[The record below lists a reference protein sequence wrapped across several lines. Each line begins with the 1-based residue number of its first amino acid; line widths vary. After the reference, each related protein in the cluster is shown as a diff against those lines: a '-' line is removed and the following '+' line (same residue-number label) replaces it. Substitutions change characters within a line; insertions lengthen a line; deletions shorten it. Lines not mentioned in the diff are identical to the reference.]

1 VIVSGT
7 GTQEK
12 PGKTRSHADSASDA
26 MTTETGTATATATAR
41 TWTPRIAAQLAV
53 LAAAAFT
60 YVTAEI
66 LPVGAL
72 SAISRDLQVRLVLV
86 GTLLTWYALVAALTT
101 VPLVRWTA
109 HWPRRRAL
117 MLSLTCLTASQLISA
132 LAPNFAVLA
141 AGRVLCAITH
151 GLLWS
156 VIAPIATRL
165 VPPSHAGRATTS
177 IYIGTSLALVVGSPL
192 TAAMSWMWGWRLAV
206 VSVTVAA
213 AIVTV
218 AARVMLPA
226 MVLTEDQ
233 LAHVGPRSRHHR
245 NRRLITVSLLAMVAV
260 TGHFVSYTYIVVIIR
275 NVVGVRG
282 ANLAWM
288 LAVYGAAGLLSITL
302 LARPLDRR
310 PKGSILLCM
319 AGLTAAFAVLTA
331 LALFQGRTNTAT
343 VLIGTGAIVLWGAM
357 ATAVSPMMQSAAM
370 RSGVDDPDG
379 ASGLY
384 VMAFQVGIMAGSL
397 AGGLLYE
404 RSVAMMLSA
413 SAGLMG
419 LALVGLAANRHMLG
433 VPATTPR

>member
-1 VIVSGT
+1 
-7 GTQEK
+7 
-12 PGKTRSHADSASDA
+12 
-26 MTTETGTATATATAR
+26 MTAETATAAAR

-72 SAISRDLQVRLVLV
+72 PAIARNLQVSLFLV
-86 GTLLTWYALVAALTT
+86 GTLLSWYALVAALTT

-117 MLSLTCLTASQLISA
+117 VISLTCLTASQLISA

-165 VPPSHAGRATTS
+165 VPPSHAGRATMS
-177 IYIGTSLALVVGSPL
+177 IYVGTSLALVVGSPL
-192 TAAMSWMWGWRLAV
+192 TAAMSLMWGWRLAV
-206 VSVTVAA
+206 VCVTVAA
-213 AIVTV
+213 AVVTV
-218 AARVMLPA
+218 AARMMLPE
-226 MVLTEDQ
+226 MVLSEAQ

-245 NRRLITVSLLAMVAV
+245 NGRLITVSLLAMVAV
-260 TGHFVSYTYIVVIIR
+260 TGHFVSYTFIVVIIR

-282 ANLAWM
+282 PNLAWL
-288 LAVYGAAGLLSITL
+288 LAAYGLAGLLSMPL
-302 LARPLDRR
+302 VARPLDHR
-310 PKGSILLCM
+310 PRGAIILCM
-319 AGLTAAFAVLTA
+319 AGLTAAFVVLTV
-331 LALFQGRTNTAT
+331 LAFGGQPTAVT
-343 VLIGTGAIVLWGAM
+343 ALIGTGAIVLWGVM

-370 RSGVDDPDG
+370 RNGADDPDG

-384 VMAFQVGIMAGSL
+384 VTAFQVGIMAGSL

-404 RSVAMMLSA
+404 RSVALMLTA

-419 LALVGLAANRHMLG
+419 VALAGIAANRQILD
-433 VPATTPR
+433 VAPASSRDS

>member
-1 VIVSGT
+1 
-7 GTQEK
+7 
-12 PGKTRSHADSASDA
+12 
-26 MTTETGTATATATAR
+26 MTAETATVAAR
-41 TWTPRIAAQLAV
+41 TWTPRVAAQFAV

-72 SAISRDLQVRLVLV
+72 PAIARNLHVSLVAV

-109 HWPRRRAL
+109 HLPRRRAL
-117 MLSLTCLTASQLISA
+117 MLSLTCLTASQVISA

-141 AGRVLCAITH
+141 AGRVLCALTH

-177 IYIGTSLALVVGSPL
+177 IYVGTSLALVVGSPL
-192 TAAMSWMWGWRLAV
+192 TAALSLMWGWRLAV
-206 VSVTVAA
+206 VCITVAA
-213 AIVTV
+213 AVVTV
-218 AARVMLPA
+218 AARLVLPE
-226 MVLTEDQ
+226 MVLSEDQ

-245 NRRLITVSLLAMVAV
+245 NGALITVSLLAMVAV
-260 TGHFVSYTYIVVIIR
+260 TGHFVSYTFIVVIIR
-275 NVVGVRG
+275 NVVGVHG
-282 ANLAWM
+282 PNLAWL
-288 LAVYGAAGLLSITL
+288 LAAYGFAGLLAMPL
-302 LARPLDRR
+302 VARPLDRR
-310 PKGSILLCM
+310 PRGAIICCM
-319 AGLTAAFAVLTA
+319 AGLTAAFVVLTA
-331 LALFQGRTNTAT
+331 LAFGGRLNAAT

-357 ATAVSPMMQSAAM
+357 ATAVSPMMQAAAM
-370 RSGVDDPDG
+370 RKGSSDPDG

-384 VMAFQVGIMAGSL
+384 VTAFQVGIMAGSL

-404 RSVAMMLSA
+404 HSVALMLTA

-419 LALVGLAANRHMLG
+419 VALIGVAANRKMLD
-433 VPATTPR
+433 VTPTSSRDS

>member
-1 VIVSGT
+1 
-7 GTQEK
+7 
-12 PGKTRSHADSASDA
+12 
-26 MTTETGTATATATAR
+26 MTTATATATAR

-72 SAISRDLQVRLVLV
+72 SAISHDLQVRLVLV

-132 LAPNFAVLA
+132 LAPDFAVLA

-310 PKGSILLCM
+310 PKCSILLCM

-331 LALFQGRTNTAT
+331 LAFNLFQGRTNTAT